1 MALPE
6 PCFTHTIQD
15 NIQWILRYHIF
26 NFKRFTPGRRK
37 ATERVIHNATH
48 FIWPTTS
55 RKPRVTKPEAKTFC
69 FHSALLP
76 LAEPKRFE
84 HLCYGSETK
93 FKDMS
98 MLNLSNQAAVEALCS
113 GTYLENYLDT
123 IESLPDD
130 LQRNVT
136 LLRELDIQSRGMLSY
151 LFRLQ
156 ACSPV

>member
-1 MALPE
+1 MLQQCRAIHRQNNAFSLDPKQHVK
-6 PCFTHTIQD
+6 FGSLTRKQK
-15 NIQWILRYHIF
+15 QIF
-26 NFKRFTPGRRK
+26 
-37 ATERVIHNATH
+37 
-48 FIWPTTS
+48 
-55 RKPRVTKPEAKTFC
+55 

-84 HLCYGSETK
+84 HFGVVLWFETK

-136 LLRELDIQSRGMLSY
+136 LLRELDIQSRGMLKT
-151 LFRLQ
+151 
-156 ACSPV
+156 